1 LGGVFRF
8 SSRGA
13 WGLGARLAG
22 ASVNQRRALR
32 LLARSRDDA
41 RRLALSLDE
50 ELAAA
55 ALANQ
60 LDPADPER
68 LVRPLLS
75 PEATVYDGGKVA

>member
-1 LGGVFRF
+1 ME
-8 SSRGA
+8 A
-13 WGLGARLAG
+13 ARLAA
-22 ASVNQRRALR
+22 ASGNQPRALR

-50 ELAAA
+50 ELAEA

-60 LDPADPER
+60 LDTADPER

-75 PEATVYDGGKVA
+75 PQATVDDGGKVA